1 LNKRASG
8 YNGAKT
14 TMKKLITVFLALG
27 LAFGAAN
34 SAAQSR
40 ASRSN
45 PVLDAMIEAL
55 GGQTFLDVKEIHTSG
70 RFFSFSKGDLS
81 GSDHFE
87 DYIKMPDMERTEFGA
102 NKNKLEVTINRGK
115 EGWKVVGKKEVEP
128 QPVKQT
134 EDFLANFKTS
144 FDYVIRY
151 ALQSPQTTIQNLPTE
166 LIDFKRADVVE
177 IRDSTKNLMRFYVD
191 RATHLPIKMQ
201 VRRANQTAI
210 NEELYSNWH
219 KFQGVMTPLLVSRST
234 NGVKTMEIRAE
245 MAVYNPGFPDTL
257 FAPPVSK

>member
-1 LNKRASG
+1 
-8 YNGAKT
+8 
-14 TMKKLITVFLALG
+14 MKKLITVLLGLG
-27 LAFGAAN
+27 LAAGAAN
-34 SAAQSR
+34 SPAQSR
-40 ASRSN
+40 ANRSN

-55 GGQTFLDVKEIHTSG
+55 GGPTFLDVKEIHTSG

-87 DYIKMPDMERTEFGA
+87 DYIKMPDMERTEFGTNR
-102 NKNKLEVTINRGK
+102 NKEININRGK
-115 EGWKVVGKKEVEP
+115 EGWRIGGKKEPEP

-151 ALQSPQTTIQNLPTE
+151 VLQSPQTTIQDLPTE

-177 IRDSTKNLMRFYVD
+177 IRDSTKNLIRFYVD

-201 VRRANQTAI
+201 VRRANQTAVH
-210 NEELYSNWH
+210 EELYSNWH

-245 MAVYNPGFPDTL
+245 MAAYNPGLPDTL
-257 FAPPVSK
+257 FAAPVSK

>member
-1 LNKRASG
+1 MKRF
-8 YNGAKT
+8 
-14 TMKKLITVFLALG
+14 ITVL
-27 LAFGAAN
+27 LAFGLAAGGVN
-34 SAAQSR
+34 AAAQSR
-40 ASRSN
+40 GNRSS

-55 GGQTFLDVKEIHTSG
+55 GGPTFLDVKEIHTSG
-70 RFFSFSKGDLS
+70 RFFSFSKGELS

-87 DYIKMPDMERTEFGA
+87 DYIKMPDMERTEFGTTR
-102 NKNKLEVTINRGK
+102 NKEININRGSQ
-115 EGWKVVGKKEVEP
+115 GWKIVGKKEAEP

-134 EDFLANFKTS
+134 EEFVANFKTS

-151 ALQSPQTTIQNLPTE
+151 VLQSPQTTIQNLPGE
-166 LIDFKRADVVE
+166 LVDFKRADVVE
-177 IRDSTKNLMRFYVD
+177 IRDSMKSLIRFYVD

-201 VRRANQTAI
+201 VRRANQTAV

-234 NGVKTMEIRAE
+234 NGVKTMEIHAD
-245 MAVYNPGFPDTL
+245 MAAYNPGLPDTL

>member
-1 LNKRASG
+1 
-8 YNGAKT
+8 
-14 TMKKLITVFLALG
+14 MKKFITAFVALG
-27 LAFGAAN
+27 LAAGAAN
-34 SAAQSR
+34 AAAQSR
-40 ASRSN
+40 ANRSN
-45 PVLDAMIEAL
+45 PVLDTMIEAL
-55 GGQTFLDVKEIHTSG
+55 GGPTFLEVKEIHTSG

-87 DYIKMPDMERTEFGA
+87 DYIKMPDMERTEFGTNR
-102 NKNKLEVTINRGK
+102 NKEININRGK
-115 EGWKVVGKKEVEP
+115 EGWKIVGKKDPEP

-134 EDFLANFKTS
+134 EEFVANFKTS

-151 ALQSPQTTIQNLPTE
+151 VLQSPQTTIQNLPSE

-177 IRDSTKNLMRFYVD
+177 IRDSMKNLIRFYVD
-191 RATHLPIKMQ
+191 RATHLPMKMQ

-219 KFQGVMTPLLVSRST
+219 KFQGVMTPLLISRST

-245 MAVYNPGFPDTL
+245 MAAYNPGLPDTL
-257 FAPPVSK
+257 FAAPVSK

>member
-1 LNKRASG
+1 MKR
-8 YNGAKT
+8 
-14 TMKKLITVFLALG
+14 LITVLLALG
-27 LAFGAAN
+27 LAASGVN
-34 SAAQSR
+34 VAAQSR
-40 ASRSN
+40 ANRSS

-55 GGQTFLDVKEIHTSG
+55 GGPTFLDVKEIHTSG
-70 RFFSFSKGDLS
+70 RFFSFSKGELS

-87 DYIKMPDMERTEFGA
+87 DYIKMPDMERTEFGGTR
-102 NKNKLEVTINRGK
+102 NKEININRGSQ
-115 EGWKVVGKKEVEP
+115 GWKINGKKEAEP

-134 EDFLANFKTS
+134 EEFVANFKTS

-151 ALQSPQTTIQNLPTE
+151 VLQSPQTTIQNLPGE
-166 LIDFKRADVVE
+166 LVDFKRADVVE
-177 IRDSTKNLMRFYVD
+177 IRDSMKNLIRFYVD

-201 VRRANQTAI
+201 VRRANQTAV

-234 NGVKTMEIRAE
+234 NGVKTMEIHAD
-245 MAVYNPGFPDTL
+245 MAVYNPGLPDTL